1 MKNYETFTQAQM
13 EILQTA
19 NDGVKGTENYYIYHC
34 EVYCKRE
41 NGTWHFVGWGLT
53 PTQTGYFK
61 TVKGDTFVYSE
72 DGQKRWKLSS
82 ACIDLLNVA

>member
-1 MKNYETFTQAQM
+1 MKNFETFTQAQM

-19 NDGVKGTENYYIYHC
+19 NDGVKGTENYHIYYC
-34 EVYCKRE
+34 EAYCRRK
-41 NGTWHFVGWGLT
+41 NGTWFFVGWGL
-53 PTQTGYFK
+53 PLTQTGYFK